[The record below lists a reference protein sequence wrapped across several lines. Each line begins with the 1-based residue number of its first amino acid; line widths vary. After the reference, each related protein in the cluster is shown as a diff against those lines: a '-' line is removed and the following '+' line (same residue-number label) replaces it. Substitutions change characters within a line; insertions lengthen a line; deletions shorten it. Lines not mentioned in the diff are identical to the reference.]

1 VQKYVNSSYL
11 RREENVI
18 NTMQLFHFTMRYQKT
33 FVAFSALC
41 ALLFSSPAIA
51 HSVIEKVVETGVLT
65 VGTSKD
71 AFPFAYKDKNGRL
84 TGYSIDMLLLIQ
96 KQLEKQLKRPI
107 KMELFALAP
116 ADRIPKLKS
125 GAVDIVCD
133 AASFTWERN
142 RDVDFTVSYATTGT
156 QLMARK
162 RAKTWDIPSLAGQK
176 IGAMPGTTSEEAVRQ
191 AQPQAQVVLV
201 KDRAEGYKLLQEN
214 KITAF
219 ADDRIL
225 LEAWLP
231 RIPNAQNFQILNT
244 PLSKEGIACM
254 VPENNSTF
262 LDVANYSLVRF
273 MQGFIKGKPSY
284 VQTFDRWFGAQSVL
298 PLSRDLRELVIDN
311 MRLVIDTKQEIPD
324 NEL

>member
-1 VQKYVNSSYL
+1 MLYRKILV
-11 RREENVI
+11 
-18 NTMQLFHFTMRYQKT
+18 T
-33 FVAFSALC
+33 FSAFCSLF
-41 ALLFSSPAIA
+41 FSSPASA
-51 HSVIEKVVETGVLT
+51 HSVIEKVIETGVLT

-71 AFPFAYKDKNGRL
+71 AFPFAYKDSKGQL
-84 TGYSIDMLLLIQ
+84 TGYSVDMLILIQ
-96 KQLEKQLKRPI
+96 KQLEKQLKRSVR
-107 KMELFALAP
+107 MELIALTP

-142 RDVDFTVSYATTGT
+142 RDIDFTVSYATTGT
-156 QLMARK
+156 QLMVRKSSKAR
-162 RAKTWDIPSLAGQK
+162 DIAALAGQK
-176 IGAMPGTTSEEAVRQ
+176 VGAMQGTTSEEAVRRL
-191 AQPQAQVVLV
+191 QPQAKVILV
-201 KDRAEGYKLLQEN
+201 QDRAEGHRLLQEN

-225 LEAWLP
+225 LEAWQQ
-231 RIPNAQNFQILNT
+231 RTANARDFQILST

-262 LDVANYSLVRF
+262 LDTANYSLVRF
-273 MQGFIKGKPSY
+273 MQGFIKGKSEY
-284 VQTFDRWFGAQSVL
+284 VKTFDRWFGPQSVL

-324 NEL
+324 GEL

>member
-1 VQKYVNSSYL
+1 
-11 RREENVI
+11 
-18 NTMQLFHFTMRYQKT
+18 MRYQKS

-41 ALLFSSPAIA
+41 ALLFSSPAA
-51 HSVIEKVVETGVLT
+51 ANSVTEKVAKTGVLT
-65 VGTSKD
+65 AGTSKD
-71 AFPFAYKDKNGRL
+71 AFPFAYKDSNGKL
-84 TGYSIDMLLLIQ
+84 TGYSVDMLVLIQ
-96 KQLEKQLKRPI
+96 KQLEKQLKRPV
-107 KMELFALAP
+107 KLELVTLAP

-156 QLMARK
+156 QLMVRRNTKAR
-162 RAKTWDIPSLAGQK
+162 DIAALAGQK
-176 IGAMPGTTSEEAVRQ
+176 IGAMSRTTSEEAVRRV
-191 AQPQAQVVLV
+191 QPQAKVVLV

-225 LEAWLP
+225 LEAWLQ
-231 RIPNAQNFQILNT
+231 RTANAQNFQILSA

-262 LDVANYSLVRF
+262 LDTANYSLVRF
-273 MQGFIKGKPSY
+273 MQGFIKGKPTY
-284 VQTFDRWFGAQSVL
+284 VQTFDRWFGTQSVL
-298 PLSRDLRELVIDN
+298 PLSRDLRDLVIDN

-324 NEL
+324 SEL

>member
-1 VQKYVNSSYL
+1 MLY
-11 RREENVI
+11 R
-18 NTMQLFHFTMRYQKT
+18 KT
-33 FVAFSALC
+33 CVALSVFC
-41 ALLFSSPAIA
+41 TLLSSSPASA
-51 HSVIEKVVETGVLT
+51 HSVMEKVVKTGVLT

-71 AFPFAYKDKNGRL
+71 AFPFAYKDNKGRL
-84 TGYSIDMLLLIQ
+84 TGYSVDMLALIQ
-96 KQLEKQLKRPI
+96 KQLEKQLKRPV
-107 KMELFALAP
+107 KMELIALAP

-156 QLMARK
+156 QLMVRNSNKA
-162 RAKTWDIPSLAGQK
+162 TDIAALAGQK
-176 IGAMPGTTSEEAVRQ
+176 VGAMQGTTGEEAVRRL
-191 AQPQAQVVLV
+191 QPQAKVILV
-201 KDRAEGYKLLQEN
+201 QDRAEGHRLLQEN

-225 LEAWLP
+225 LEAWQQ
-231 RIPNAQNFQILNT
+231 RTANARDFQILSA

-262 LDVANYSLVRF
+262 LDIANYSLVRF
-273 MQGFIKGKPSY
+273 MQGFIKGKPAY
-284 VQTFDRWFGAQSVL
+284 VQTFDRWFGAQSAL

-324 NEL
+324 GEL

>member
-1 VQKYVNSSYL
+1 MLYRKILV
-11 RREENVI
+11 
-18 NTMQLFHFTMRYQKT
+18 T
-33 FVAFSALC
+33 FSAFCSLF
-41 ALLFSSPAIA
+41 FSSPASA
-51 HSVIEKVVETGVLT
+51 HSVIEKVIETGVLT

-71 AFPFAYKDKNGRL
+71 AFPFAYKDSKGQL
-84 TGYSIDMLLLIQ
+84 TGYSVDMLILIQ
-96 KQLEKQLKRPI
+96 KQLEKQLKRSVR
-107 KMELFALAP
+107 MELIALTP

-156 QLMARK
+156 QLMVRKSSKAR
-162 RAKTWDIPSLAGQK
+162 DIAALAGQK
-176 IGAMPGTTSEEAVRQ
+176 VGAMQGTTSEEAVRRL
-191 AQPQAQVVLV
+191 QPQAKVILV
-201 KDRAEGYKLLQEN
+201 QDRAEGHRLLQEN

-225 LEAWLP
+225 LEAWQQ
-231 RIPNAQNFQILNT
+231 RTANARDFQILST

-262 LDVANYSLVRF
+262 LDTANYSLVRF
-273 MQGFIKGKPSY
+273 MQGFIKGKSEY
-284 VQTFDRWFGAQSVL
+284 VKTFDRWFGPQSVL

-324 NEL
+324 GEL

>member
-1 VQKYVNSSYL
+1 MIYRNFF
-11 RREENVI
+11 I
-18 NTMQLFHFTMRYQKT
+18 T
-33 FVAFSALC
+33 FSAFCTLF
-41 ALLFSSPAIA
+41 FSSPVSA
-51 HSVIEKVVETGVLT
+51 HSVIEKVIETGVLT

-71 AFPFAYKDKNGRL
+71 AFPFAYKDSKGRL
-84 TGYSIDMLLLIQ
+84 TGYSVDMLILIQ
-96 KQLEKQLKRPI
+96 KQLEKQLKRPV
-107 KMELFALAP
+107 KMDLVALAP

-156 QLMARK
+156 QLMVRK
-162 RAKTWDIPSLAGQK
+162 SNKAKDIAALAGQK
-176 IGAMPGTTSEEAVRQ
+176 IGALPGTTSEEAVRRL
-191 AQPQAQVVLV
+191 QPRAKVILV
-201 KDRAEGYKLLQEN
+201 QDRAEGHRLLQEN
-214 KITAF
+214 KIAAF

-225 LEAWLP
+225 LEAWQQ
-231 RIPNAQNFQILNT
+231 RTANAQDFQILST

-262 LDVANYSLVRF
+262 LDTANYSLVRF
-273 MQGFIKGKPSY
+273 MQGFIKGKPAY
-284 VQTFDRWFGAQSVL
+284 VQTFDRWFGPQSVL

-324 NEL
+324 SEL

>member
-1 VQKYVNSSYL
+1 ML
-11 RREENVI
+11 CR
-18 NTMQLFHFTMRYQKT
+18 KT
-33 FVAFSALC
+33 FVALSVFC
-41 ALLFSSPAIA
+41 TLLFSSPASA
-51 HSVIEKVVETGVLT
+51 RSVTEKVAKTGVLT

-71 AFPFAYKDKNGRL
+71 AFPFAYKDNKGRL
-84 TGYSIDMLLLIQ
+84 TGYSVDMLTLIQ
-96 KQLEKQLKRPI
+96 KQLEKQLKRPV
-107 KMELFALAP
+107 KMELIALAP

-156 QLMARK
+156 QLMVRK
-162 RAKTWDIPSLAGQK
+162 NSKATDIAALAGQK
-176 IGAMPGTTSEEAVRQ
+176 VGAMQGTTSEEAVRRL
-191 AQPQAQVVLV
+191 QPQAKVILV
-201 KDRAEGYKLLQEN
+201 QDRAEGHRLLQEN
-214 KITAF
+214 KIMAF

-225 LEAWLP
+225 LEAWQQ
-231 RIPNAQNFQILNT
+231 RTANARDFQILST

-262 LDVANYSLVRF
+262 LDIANYSLVRF
-273 MQGFIKGKPSY
+273 MQGFIKGKPAY
-284 VQTFDRWFGAQSVL
+284 VQTFDRWFGSQSVL

-324 NEL
+324 SEL

>member
-1 VQKYVNSSYL
+1 ML
-11 RREENVI
+11 C
-18 NTMQLFHFTMRYQKT
+18 QKT
-33 FVAFSALC
+33 FVALSTLC
-41 ALLFSSPAIA
+41 TLLISSPAFA
-51 HSVIEKVVETGVLT
+51 SSVMDKVAKTGVLT
-65 VGTSKD
+65 AGTSKD
-71 AFPFAYKDKNGRL
+71 AFPFAYKNNKRQL
-84 TGYSIDMLLLIQ
+84 TGYSVDMLTLIQ
-96 KQLEKQLKRPI
+96 KQLEKQLKRPVKI
-107 KMELFALAP
+107 ELVALAP

-156 QLMARK
+156 QLMVRKSNKAR
-162 RAKTWDIPSLAGQK
+162 DIAALAGQK
-176 IGAMPGTTSEEAVRQ
+176 IGVMPGTTGEEAVRRL
-191 AQPQAQVVLV
+191 QPPVKVVLV

-225 LEAWLP
+225 LEAWQQ
-231 RIPNAQNFQILNT
+231 RTPNTQDFQILNT

-262 LDVANYSLVRF
+262 LDTANYSLVRF
-273 MQGFIKGKPSY
+273 MQGFIKGKPAY

-324 NEL
+324 SEL

>member
-1 VQKYVNSSYL
+1 MIYGKIL
-11 RREENVI
+11 I
-18 NTMQLFHFTMRYQKT
+18 
-33 FVAFSALC
+33 AFSAFC
-41 ALLFSSPAIA
+41 TLFFPGSASA

-71 AFPFAYKDKNGRL
+71 AFPFAYKDSKGNL
-84 TGYSIDMLLLIQ
+84 TGYSVDMLTLIQ
-96 KQLEKQLKRPI
+96 KQLEKQLKRPVR
-107 KMELFALAP
+107 MELIALAP

-142 RDVDFTVSYATTGT
+142 RHVDFTVSYATTGT

-162 RAKTWDIPSLAGQK
+162 NTKARDIAALAGQK
-176 IGAMPGTTSEEAVRQ
+176 IGALPGTTSEEAVRK
-191 AQPQAQVVLV
+191 AQPQAKLVLV

-214 KITAF
+214 KIMAF
-219 ADDRIL
+219 ADDRVL
-225 LEAWLP
+225 LEAWLQ
-231 RIPNAQNFQILNT
+231 RTANAKNFQILSA

-262 LDVANYSLVRF
+262 LDTANYSLVRF

-284 VQTFDRWFGAQSVL
+284 IQTFDRWFGAQSVL

-324 NEL
+324 SEL

>member
-1 VQKYVNSSYL
+1 ML
-11 RREENVI
+11 CR
-18 NTMQLFHFTMRYQKT
+18 KT
-33 FVAFSALC
+33 SVALGVFC
-41 ALLFSSPAIA
+41 TLLFSSPASA

-71 AFPFAYKDKNGRL
+71 AFPFAYKDSKGRL
-84 TGYSIDMLLLIQ
+84 TGYSVDMLTLIQ
-96 KQLEKQLKRPI
+96 KQLEKQLKRPVR
-107 KMELFALAP
+107 MELIALAP

-156 QLMARK
+156 QLMVRK
-162 RAKTWDIPSLAGQK
+162 SNKASDLAALAGQK
-176 IGAMPGTTSEEAVRQ
+176 IGAMRGTTSEEAVRHL
-191 AQPQAQVVLV
+191 QPQAKVILV
-201 KDRAEGYKLLQEN
+201 QDRAEGHRLLQEN
-214 KITAF
+214 KIAAF

-225 LEAWLP
+225 LEAWQQ
-231 RIPNAQNFQILNT
+231 RTPNAQDFQILST

-262 LDVANYSLVRF
+262 LDTANYSLVRF
-273 MQGFIKGKPSY
+273 MQGFIKGKPAY

-324 NEL
+324 SEL

>member
-1 VQKYVNSSYL
+1 ML
-11 RREENVI
+11 CR
-18 NTMQLFHFTMRYQKT
+18 KT
-33 FVAFSALC
+33 SVALGVFC
-41 ALLFSSPAIA
+41 TLLFSSPASA

-71 AFPFAYKDKNGRL
+71 AFPFAYKDSKGHL
-84 TGYSIDMLLLIQ
+84 TGYSVDMLTLIQ
-96 KQLEKQLKRPI
+96 KQLEKQLKRPVR
-107 KMELFALAP
+107 MELIALAP

-156 QLMARK
+156 QLMVRK
-162 RAKTWDIPSLAGQK
+162 SNKASDLAALAGQK
-176 IGAMPGTTSEEAVRQ
+176 IGAMRGTTSEEAVRRL
-191 AQPQAQVVLV
+191 QPQAKVILV
-201 KDRAEGYKLLQEN
+201 QDRAEGHRLLQEN
-214 KITAF
+214 KIAAF

-225 LEAWLP
+225 LEAWQQ
-231 RIPNAQNFQILNT
+231 RTPNAQDFQILST

-262 LDVANYSLVRF
+262 LDTANYSLVRF
-273 MQGFIKGKPSY
+273 MQGFIKGKPAY

-324 NEL
+324 SEL

>member
-1 VQKYVNSSYL
+1 ML
-11 RREENVI
+11 CR
-18 NTMQLFHFTMRYQKT
+18 KT
-33 FVAFSALC
+33 FVAISVFC
-41 ALLFSSPAIA
+41 TLLFSSSASA
-51 HSVIEKVVETGVLT
+51 RSVTEKVVKTGVLT

-71 AFPFAYKDKNGRL
+71 AFPFAYKDSKGRL
-84 TGYSIDMLLLIQ
+84 TGYSVDMLTLIQ
-96 KQLEKQLKRPI
+96 KQLEKQLKRPV
-107 KMELFALAP
+107 KMELIALAP

-156 QLMARK
+156 QLMVRK
-162 RAKTWDIPSLAGQK
+162 NSKATDIAALAGQK
-176 IGAMPGTTSEEAVRQ
+176 VGAMPGTTSEEAVRRL
-191 AQPQAQVVLV
+191 QPQAKVILV
-201 KDRAEGYKLLQEN
+201 QDRAEGHRLLQEN

-225 LEAWLP
+225 LEAWQQ
-231 RIPNAQNFQILNT
+231 RTANARDFQILST

-262 LDVANYSLVRF
+262 LDIANYSLVRF
-273 MQGFIKGKPSY
+273 MQGFIKGKPAY
-284 VQTFDRWFGAQSVL
+284 VQTFDRWFGAQSAL

-324 NEL
+324 SEL

>member
-1 VQKYVNSSYL
+1 
-11 RREENVI
+11 
-18 NTMQLFHFTMRYQKT
+18 MRYQKI
-33 FVAFSALC
+33 FVAFSALSM
-41 ALLFSSPAIA
+41 LFVSSPVAA

-71 AFPFAYKDKNGRL
+71 AFPFAYKDSKGQL
-84 TGYSIDMLLLIQ
+84 TGYSVDMLTLIK
-96 KQLEKQLKRPI
+96 KQLEKQLKRPVR
-107 KMELFALAP
+107 MELIALAP

-125 GAVDIVCD
+125 GGVDIICD

-142 RDVDFTVSYATTGT
+142 HDVDFTVSYATTGT
-156 QLMARK
+156 QLMVRK
-162 RAKTWDIPSLAGQK
+162 STKIRDVAALAGQK
-176 IGAMPGTTSEEAVRQ
+176 IGVMLGTTGEEAVRRL
-191 AQPQAQVVLV
+191 QPSTKVVLV
-201 KDRAEGYKLLQEN
+201 KDRAEGHRLLQEN
-214 KITAF
+214 KIAAF

-225 LEAWLP
+225 LEAWQQ
-231 RIPNAQNFQILNT
+231 RTSNAQDFQILSA

-262 LDVANYSLVRF
+262 LDTANYSLVRF
-273 MQGFIKGKPSY
+273 MQGFIKGKPTY
-284 VQTFDRWFGAQSVL
+284 IQTFDRWFGSQSVL